1 MELLKTMQCLD
12 TMLKKVVSIEEQE
25 EPIGRGSRTLSPIT
39 ESVKEQVAS
48 GSFQSEIDEKQPDKE
63 SVPGPDV
70 GPGILT
76 DGLHPPCAQ
85 PGA

>member
-48 GSFQSEIDEKQPDKE
+48 GSFQSEIDEKLDEVQTTQAPN
-63 SVPGPDV
+63 S
-70 GPGILT
+70 
-76 DGLHPPCAQ
+76 
-85 PGA
+85 